1 MKNKDMDEFKDVR
14 WIQRFNN
21 YRNALRR
28 LEEAGDIV
36 NVAMSS
42 PLNHESVQLLKEGLL
57 QRFEFT
63 QELAWKVMKDYLEY
77 QGAESIMG
85 SRDAF
90 RQSLKLGL
98 ISDDRWLN
106 SITDR
111 NITSH
116 AYDESKAGVIYD
128 NVRKVY
134 LPLFLEFEQKMM
146 VIVED
151 EF

>member
-1 MKNKDMDEFKDVR
+1 MKNMDMDESKDLR

-28 LEEAGDIV
+28 LEEAKDIV
-36 NVAMSS
+36 SGAMSS
-42 PLNHESVQLLKEGLL
+42 PLNHDSVQLLKEGLL

-63 QELAWKVMKDYLEY
+63 QELVWKVMKDYLEY
-77 QGAESIMG
+77 QGVESVMG

-98 ISDDRWLN
+98 ISDERWLN

-116 AYDESKAGVIYD
+116 AYNESEVDMMYK
-128 NVRKVY
+128 NVCSTY
-134 LPLFLEFEQKMM
+134 IPLFLEFEQKMM
-146 VIVED
+146 TYMVN
-151 EF
+151 

>member
-1 MKNKDMDEFKDVR
+1 MDESKDVR
-14 WIQRFNN
+14 WLQRFNN

-36 NVAMSS
+36 SVAMSS
-42 PLNHESVQLLKEGLL
+42 PLSHESVQLLKEGLL

-77 QGAESIMG
+77 QGVESVMG

-98 ISDDRWLN
+98 ITDDRWLN

-116 AYDESKAGVIYD
+116 AYDESEAGVIYD
-128 NVRKVY
+128 NVCKVY
-134 LPLFLEFEQKMM
+134 LPLFLDFEQKMM
-146 VIVED
+146 AISED

>member
-1 MKNKDMDEFKDVR
+1 MDESKDVR

-28 LEEAGDIV
+28 LEEAKDIV
-36 NVAMSS
+36 SGAMSS
-42 PLNHESVQLLKEGLL
+42 PLNHNSVQLLKEGLL

-98 ISDDRWLN
+98 ISDERWLN

-116 AYDESKAGVIYD
+116 AYDESEAGVIYD
-128 NVRKVY
+128 NVCKVY

-146 VIVED
+146 AIVED

>member
-1 MKNKDMDEFKDVR
+1 MKNKDMDESKDVR

-28 LEEAGDIV
+28 LEEAKDIV
-36 NVAMSS
+36 SGAMSS
-42 PLNHESVQLLKEGLL
+42 PLNHDSVQLLKEGLL

-63 QELAWKVMKDYLEY
+63 QELVWKVMKDYLEY
-77 QGAESIMG
+77 QGVESVMG

-98 ISDDRWLN
+98 ISDERWLN

-116 AYDESKAGVIYD
+116 AYDESEAGVIYD
-128 NVRKVY
+128 NVCKVY

-146 VIVED
+146 AIVED

>member
-1 MKNKDMDEFKDVR
+1 MR
-14 WIQRFNN
+14 WFQRLSN

-36 NVAMSS
+36 RGAMSS

-77 QGAESIMG
+77 QGAESVMG
-85 SRDAF
+85 SRDAI

-116 AYDESKAGVIYD
+116 AYDELQVDMMYKNICSAYI
-128 NVRKVY
+128 
-134 LPLFLEFEQKMM
+134 PLFLEFEHKMM
-146 VIVED
+146 ILTVN
-151 EF
+151 